1 MQMVNADTRNIW
13 YRLFVEKL
21 GGESVNQRNQLRKER
36 LAERDLL
43 DATLRQSKSEQ
54 IQALLLKQLVI
65 VDAKHLF
72 IYVHF
77 RSEVE
82 TLALIEHCLVAG
94 KKVSVPVTLRNES
107 RLLAVQI
114 TDPATQ
120 LKPGCFGILEP
131 TEKQIAR
138 ATIDPTRIDAV
149 LVPGSVFDPLGG
161 RLGYGGGYYDR
172 FLTQDAPQ
180 AQRIGLAYAVQL
192 VEQVPMEAHDQY
204 MDMIITEQ
212 QVYTCWKL
220 NKEI

>member
-1 MQMVNADTRNIW
+1 MNLRKEI
-13 YRLFVEKL
+13 
-21 GGESVNQRNQLRKER
+21 RKER
-36 LAERDLL
+36 LAERDQL
-43 DATLRQSKSEQ
+43 DAAQRRNKSEQ
-54 IQALLLKQLVI
+54 IQSLLLEQPVVAK
-65 VDAKHLF
+65 AKHLF
-72 IYVHF
+72 LYVHF

-82 TLALIEHCLVAG
+82 TLALIKHCLAKG
-94 KKVSVPVTLRNES
+94 KTVSVPVTLRKES

-120 LKPGCFGILEP
+120 LQPGCFGILEP
-131 TEKQIAR
+131 TDEQIAR
-138 ATIDPTRIDAV
+138 ATIDPTGIDAI

-180 AQRIGLAYAVQL
+180 ARRIGLAYAFQM

-212 QVYTCWKL
+212 QVYACKKL
-220 NKEI
+220 REEV